1 MQELYGTEFLV
12 VLKEMTVW
20 KGEDKKK
27 RHKS

>member
-12 VLKEMTVW
+12 VLKGMTVW